1 MKNLQNCFVPALL
14 CVLSHPEMYL
24 RQVAVKLLKE
34 VNNMMPTLSARFK
47 NNSYLTLISHL
58 DSQSDEIA
66 QHEE

>member
-1 MKNLQNCFVPALL
+1 MPALL

-34 VNNMMPTLSARFK
+34 VSVVWLKDTNK
-47 NNSYLTLISHL
+47 SYCSLISHL
-58 DSQSDEIA
+58 AAQSDEIS